1 MDQTVGIRLNML
13 ASSQA
18 PSLSKSIKHNFITT
32 LQLLVGEEVR
42 VVGLTERRGGEKENL
57 HEKRER
63 GSGWRE
69 LPAAKCWCTL
79 RSAESSFSCS

>member
-42 VVGLTERRGGEKENL
+42 LWDRQSGGEEKKIPARKE
-57 HEKRER
+57 RER
-63 GSGWRE
+63 LWKEG
-69 LPAAKCWCTL
+69 AAGCQVLVHAALC
-79 RSAESSFSCS
+79 